1 LFAALGRQVLA
12 FFRYF
17 GELTLL
23 HWDTWRGL
31 LRGRLN
37 GHETVKQMAFIGIG
51 SLPVAVVTMLFSGM
65 VLAYEI
71 AHTAARY
78 GAGNYLGFGVAESV
92 CRELGPVL
100 VAIVV
105 AARAG
110 SSMAAELGTMKV
122 TEQID
127 ALRAMGVSP
136 VDYLVLPRY
145 VATLVLVPM
154 LAFIGDVV
162 GVLGGYIVCVITP
175 VINQTQ
181 YFASIPGNTTPWT
194 VLAGLIKAVVFG
206 IVIVLVGCH
215 QGLSCRMDSEDVG
228 RATTRSVVCAI
239 MLIYAMDLA
248 LTAILYPV

>member
-1 LFAALGRQVLA
+1 LFAALGRLVLA
-12 FFRYF
+12 FFQYY

-23 HWDTWRGL
+23 HLDTWRGL
-31 LRGRLN
+31 LHGRLSW
-37 GHETVKQMAFIGIG
+37 HETVKQMAFIGIG
-51 SLPVAVVTMLFSGM
+51 SLPVALVTMLFSGM
-65 VLAYEI
+65 VLAYHI
-71 AHTAARY
+71 AHSAAKY
-78 GAGNYLGFGVAESV
+78 GAGNYLGYGVAESV

-110 SSMAAELGTMKV
+110 SAMAAELGTMKV

-127 ALRAMGVSP
+127 ALRAMAVSP

-145 VATLVLVPM
+145 IAALFLMPM
-154 LAFIGDVV
+154 LAFAGDVV
-162 GVLGGYIVCVITP
+162 GVLGGYIMCVITP
-175 VINQTQ
+175 VINKTQ
-181 YFASIPGNTTPWT
+181 YFSSIAGNTEPRT
-194 VLAGLIKAVVFG
+194 VIAGLIKALAFG

-228 RATTRSVVCAI
+228 RATTCSVVYSI
-239 MLIYAMDLA
+239 MLIYAADLV

>member
-1 LFAALGRQVLA
+1 MFAALGRQVLA

-31 LRGRLN
+31 LRGRPSW
-37 GHETVKQMAFIGIG
+37 HEIVKQMAFIGIG

-65 VLAYEI
+65 VLAYHI
-71 AHTAARY
+71 AHSAARY
-78 GAGNYLGFGVAESV
+78 GAGNYIGYGVSESV

-100 VAIVV
+100 VSIVV
-105 AARAG
+105 AARSG

-122 TEQID
+122 TEQVD

-136 VDYLVLPRY
+136 VDYLVAPRY
-145 VATLVLVPM
+145 VAALFLVPL
-154 LAFIGDVV
+154 LAFVGDVV
-162 GVLGGYIVCVITP
+162 GVLGGWVMSAISPYI
-175 VINQTQ
+175 NESQ
-181 YFASIPGNTTPWT
+181 YFPSIPGNTTPWT
-194 VLAGLIKAVVFG
+194 VGAGLIKALAFG
-206 IVIVLVGCH
+206 ILIALVGCH

-228 RATTRSVVCAI
+228 RATTRSVVYSI
-239 MLIYAMDLA
+239 MLIYALDLA